1 MAVTASDI
9 RNAADLLDGPDHPHT
24 IRRSPDAVPD
34 TWLRAYAEVGKSPAH
49 LILQGARR
57 FHGDAGPRRR
67 GAPTRRDHHV
77 GGKPRPGRCLSRDE
91 YGHTGRYRDAGT
103 NPFAKVSRTRA
114 FGAEVVLEGR
124 NLNECEGL
132 VSQLIEERGLSLI
145 HPYDNELVMTGQGT
159 AGLEMLTD
167 CDDLDALVVPIGG
180 GGLIGGI
187 ATIARDMRPN
197 LKIYGVQTELYPTMK
212 LAVAGKDITCG
223 GETLAEGIAVKK
235 PGGVTKPVVSNL
247 VDDIL
252 LVDEQSL
259 EWAVGSLIEQQRVVS
274 EGAGAAGIAAIRQN
288 PSLFAGKKVGV
299 VICGGNIDPRLL
311 ASILNRNMASDGRL
325 ARLRIDISDEPG
337 MLAAITASISRCGG
351 NIVEIYHQRLFYDVP
366 AKLAKIDAV
375 IETRGPEH
383 VDEIIADL
391 RGSNF
396 LVRQLKT
403 VLQASPPEQAIGV
416 RHLFPCL
423 ARRNRTA

>member
-1 MAVTASDI
+1 MTVTADDI
-9 RNAADLLDGPDHPHT
+9 RNAATRLEGHILRTPFVDAPMLSRTLGCNLVLKLECLQHT
-24 IRRSPDAVPD
+24 SSFKARG
-34 TWLRAYAEVGKSPAH
+34 AYVAMMA
-49 LILQGARR
+49 L
-57 FHGDAGPRRR
+57 DAGQRQR
-67 GAPTRRDHHV
+67 GVIAM
-77 GGKPRPGRCLSRDE
+77 S
-91 YGHTGRYRDAGT
+91 AGNHAQAVAYHAQQMDIPAVIVMPAQT
-103 NPFAKVSRTRA
+103 PFAKVARTRS

-124 NLNECEGL
+124 NLNECETT
-132 VSQLIEERGLSLI
+132 VATLIEQRGLTLV

-167 CDDLDALVVPIGG
+167 RPDLDILLVPIGG

-212 LAVAGKDITCG
+212 MAIADEEIICG

-235 PGGVTKPVVSNL
+235 PGGVTKPVVSDL

-252 LVDEQSL
+252 LVHEQSL
-259 EWAVGSLIEQQRVVS
+259 EWAVGALVEQQRVVS
-274 EGAGAAGIAAIRQN
+274 EGAGAAGIAAIYQH
-288 PSLFAGKKVGV
+288 PELFAGKTVGA

-311 ASILNRNMASDGRL
+311 ASILNRNMASDGRI

-337 MLAAITASISRCGG
+337 MLAAITASIGRCGG

-391 RGSNF
+391 RAANF
-396 LVRQLKT
+396 TVNQLDDST
-403 VLQASPPEQAIGV
+403 G
-416 RHLFPCL
+416 H
-423 ARRNRTA
+423 